1 MSARRMV
8 GLAAALVLLFGLI
21 AVESGCGD
29 TWQGTWTPVKDT
41 VSFMTTEGSSGWG
54 WAPSAKPGG
63 WLVIVKRGGGYGV
76 MLVNDD
82 GTHIAGT
89 ATPRCPE
96 PPGPGRPH
104 PVLPVEI
111 PNARPARYGAR
122 RSARSAGDGG

>member
-1 MSARRMV
+1 MV

-21 AVESGCGD
+21 AVGSGCGD

-89 ATPRCPE
+89 ATPQGPNLLVRAGFTRFFLSQSRTPRRLDME
-96 PPGPGRPH
+96 PDERGQ
-104 PVLPVEI
+104 
-111 PNARPARYGAR
+111 PAWWLTIGL
-122 RSARSAGDGG
+122 